1 MNQQSAKKSPPP
13 PSNLPTIRIVVADD
27 HPVVRFGVKNMLQ
40 NEPGFEV
47 IGEAEDG
54 DDAIT
59 QTLELEPD
67 ILLLDVAMPRLP
79 GLEAMRAIM
88 TKSPRVKI
96 VLLTSTISTQQVI
109 EALQIGARGIVL
121 KDSVVGDLAQ
131 ALRAV
136 LGGDYWIGGERVAN
150 LLKALQ
156 GLQAQAAA
164 VPERKTYGLTPREL
178 EVVTCIVEGCSNR
191 DIAKQFSISEETV
204 KRHLSNVHFQVKR
217 GGLQHPDAAEAPLR
231 GHHLVNEI
239 HFHAVVRLEG
249 FDVGLMELVE
259 LRVGLVGE
267 DNHVRREP
275 VFERVLRGL
284 LNSGR
289 RLRPGCFCA
298 ILARLFPCLSRRHWW
313 YLWVENSLGRWLAVL
328 RLPVS
333 C

>member
-1 MNQQSAKKSPPP
+1 MPPLSQQTVKKTSPIPSAPAP
-13 PSNLPTIRIVVADD
+13 IRIVVADD
-27 HPVVRFGVKNMLQ
+27 HGLVRLGVKNILQ
-40 NEPGFEV
+40 SDTGFEV
-47 IGEAEDG
+47 VGEAEDG

-67 ILLLDVAMPRLP
+67 ILLLDLSMPRLP

-96 VLLTSTISTQQVI
+96 VLLTAEISTQQVI

-121 KDSVVGDLAQ
+121 KQSFAGDLVQ

-136 LGGDYWIGGERVAN
+136 LSGDYWIGGERVAN

-204 KRHLSNVHFQVKR
+204 KRHLSNVFDKTGVST
-217 GGLQHPDAAEAPLR
+217 
-231 GHHLVNEI
+231 
-239 HFHAVVRLEG
+239 RLELAL
-249 FDVGLMELVE
+249 FSIAHKLVE
-259 LRVGLVGE
+259 L
-267 DNHVRREP
+267 
-275 VFERVLRGL
+275 
-284 LNSGR
+284 
-289 RLRPGCFCA
+289 
-298 ILARLFPCLSRRHWW
+298 
-313 YLWVENSLGRWLAVL
+313 
-328 RLPVS
+328 
-333 C
+333 